1 MVPALHALRRASH
14 IQFADYVKDGPPGFG
29 ESVPLGRHCAGRGKR
44 ITVVSTAPG
53 ELPLHLASAK
63 PNLDPYGL
71 LLRMLMPRALGIGFY
86 DASGAPLWVADGYDG
101 PDPLPLVQAALS
113 RVPPATTGRIDGFAQ
128 DHEGAPAYVFRLRN
142 GEGEVIAI
150 AALLTRDG
158 ENRPYSFVQH
168 LVQPALECLQ
178 RELESRA
185 SVGFLTRDLQSRDED
200 LDLLLSISPD
210 DPDSP
215 LHGDELG
222 TLVQTCVDHLG
233 CMLGAL
239 VVPERNVAICKAP
252 HGGKPRVEILT
263 KIHRHL
269 LNWAQLQ
276 RRNLVINKIKVR
288 PIELPPYKILCTPV
302 RHASGRVVGFLAM
315 FREED
320 EPNFE
325 PRTERLVELLA
336 RKTTATLQNNF
347 DAQTALLTRSAF
359 ETQVRAQLA
368 AGARPAAACVLYIDI
383 DRLHVVNDNF
393 GMHIGDEL
401 IGKVAEV
408 LRKKPRPGALAAR
421 IAGDRFAIFLPDCAL
436 EFAQQIAEMLRR
448 QCSELTHVRGEGTV
462 QASVSIGVAELPD
475 SQNAL
480 AHGLAS
486 AEIACKAAKDR
497 GRDRVEVFQDADQSI
512 MRRHTDVLVVQRL
525 HQALAEDRFVLFA
538 QPILPLGSEVREPRF
553 EFLLRM
559 VAADGEL
566 LPPEKFLSAAER
578 YQLLP
583 AIDRWVVQHALAALA
598 SRAGALKG
606 RGMRFSMNISG
617 ASIASDEFLE
627 FLERSIRESG
637 VPPASL
643 CFELTETS
651 AVSNLTRADRLMQ
664 RLRVLGCSFAL
675 DDFGTGLSSLVYLKS
690 LPVSVLKIDGAFVR
704 DAGTHQRTESMVRAI
719 AQLAHT
725 MGMETVAEYVETDEL
740 RERMTALGVDFGQ
753 GFAIGRPVPIDDVLG
768 DLALYEAMVGHEN
781 AATAG

>member
-1 MVPALHALRRASH
+1 MASNAPA
-14 IQFADYVKDGPPGFG
+14 
-29 ESVPLGRHCAGRGKR
+29 
-44 ITVVSTAPG
+44 
-53 ELPLHLASAK
+53 ELPLHLASAR
-63 PNLDPYGL
+63 PNLDPYGQ

-86 DASGAPLWVADGYDG
+86 DARGLPLWVADGYDG
-101 PDPLPLVQAALS
+101 PDPLPLVRAALTQ
-113 RVPPATTGRIDGFAQ
+113 VPPATTARIDGFGQ

-142 GEGEVIAI
+142 SEGDVIAV
-150 AALLTRDG
+150 AVLLTRDG

-178 RELESRA
+178 RELEART
-185 SVGFLTRDLQSRDED
+185 SVGCLTRDLRSRDED
-200 LDLLLSISPD
+200 LDLLLRIAPD
-210 DPDSP
+210 DPEN
-215 LHGDELG
+215 LQQGDELG
-222 TLVQTCVDHLG
+222 SLVQNSVDHLG
-233 CMLGAL
+233 CLLGAL

-252 HGGKPRVEILT
+252 DGGKPRVEILT

-302 RHASGRVVGFLAM
+302 RHASGRVLGFLAM

-320 EPNFE
+320 APSFE

-336 RKTTATLQNNF
+336 RKITATLQNNF
-347 DAQTALLTRSAF
+347 DALTALLTRAAF
-359 ETQVRAQLA
+359 ETQVRATLA
-368 AGARPAAACVLYIDI
+368 SRPQHAAECVLYIDV
-383 DRLHVVNDNF
+383 DRMHVTNDNF
-393 GMHIGDEL
+393 GMHVGDEV

-436 EFAQQIAEMLRR
+436 DFAQQIAEMLRR
-448 QCSELTHVRGEGTV
+448 QCSELTYVRTEGTV
-462 QASVSIGVAELPD
+462 QVSISIGVAELPD

-480 AHGLAS
+480 AHGLAN
-486 AEIACKAAKDR
+486 AELACKAAKDR
-497 GRDRVEVFQDADQSI
+497 GRDRIELFQDGDQSI

-525 HQALAEDRFVLFA
+525 HAALAEDRFALFA
-538 QPILPLGSEVREPRF
+538 QPILPLCSNNAEPRF

-559 VAADGEL
+559 VAEDGEL

-583 AIDRWVVQHALAALA
+583 AIDRWVVKHALAALA
-598 SRAGALKG
+598 THRTALQA
-606 RGMRFSMNISG
+606 RGMRFSVNISG
-617 ASIASDEFLE
+617 ASIAADDFQEFLE
-627 FLERSIRESG
+627 KSIRESG
-637 VPPASL
+637 VPPDAL

-651 AVSNLTRADRLMQ
+651 AISNLARANRLMQ

-704 DAGTHQRTESMVRAI
+704 DSANNQRTESMVRAI
-719 AQLAHT
+719 AQMART

-753 GFAIGRPVPIDDVLG
+753 GFAIGRPVPLDDVLG
-768 DLALYEAMVGHEN
+768 DLDLTEAMDSEEP
-781 AATAG
+781 AGG

>member
-1 MVPALHALRRASH
+1 VASNAPA
-14 IQFADYVKDGPPGFG
+14 
-29 ESVPLGRHCAGRGKR
+29 
-44 ITVVSTAPG
+44 
-53 ELPLHLASAK
+53 ELPLHLASAR
-63 PNLDPYGL
+63 PNLDPYGQ
-71 LLRMLMPRALGIGFY
+71 LLRMLMPRAQGIGFY
-86 DASGAPLWVADGYDG
+86 DANGNPLWIADGYDG
-101 PDPLPLVQAALS
+101 PDPLPLVQAALAK
-113 RVPPATTGRIDGFAQ
+113 VPPATTARIDGFLH

-142 GEGEVIAI
+142 NEGDVIAI

-178 RELESRA
+178 RELEARA
-185 SVGFLTRDLQSRDED
+185 SVGFLTRDLRSRDED
-200 LDLLLSISPD
+200 LELLLRIAPD
-210 DPDSP
+210 DPGSP
-215 LHGDELG
+215 LQGDELG
-222 TLVQTCVDHLG
+222 SLVQTCVDHLG

-252 HGGKPRVEILT
+252 HGEKPKVEILT

-320 EPNFE
+320 APNFE

-347 DAQTALLTRSAF
+347 DALTALLTRSAF
-359 ETQVRAQLA
+359 ETQVRALLA
-368 AGARPAAACVLYIDI
+368 SRSEPAAECVLYIDV
-383 DRLHVVNDNF
+383 DRMHVVNDNF
-393 GMHIGDEL
+393 GMHVGDEL

-436 EFAQQIAEMLRR
+436 GFAQQIGEMLRR
-448 QCSELTHVRGEGTV
+448 QCAELTYVRGEGTV
-462 QASVSIGVAELPD
+462 QVSISVGVAELPD
-475 SQNAL
+475 SQNQL
-480 AHGLAS
+480 AHGLAN

-497 GRDRVEVFQDADQSI
+497 GRDRVEIFQDADQSI

-525 HQALAEDRFVLFA
+525 HEALAEDRFVLFA
-538 QPILPLGSEVREPRF
+538 QPILPLASEQTEPRF

-583 AIDRWVVQHALAALA
+583 AIDRWVVKNALAALA
-598 SRAGALKG
+598 THKDALRG

-627 FLERSIRESG
+627 FMENSIRESG
-637 VPPASL
+637 VPPHAL

-651 AVSNLTRADRLMQ
+651 AVSNLGRADRLMQ
-664 RLRVLGCSFAL
+664 RLRVLGCNFAL

-704 DAGTHQRTESMVRAI
+704 DAANNQRTESMVRAI
-719 AQLAHT
+719 AQMART

-740 RERMTALGVDFGQ
+740 RERMMALGVDFGQ

-768 DLALYEAMVGHEN
+768 DLALYEAMASQDP
-781 AATAG
+781 AAS